1 MLFSLMLD
9 TAHVLTGQDHTAVVP
24 LMPKDKDGSGSTR
37 YSTEERFCSLNA
49 KSQQFLTITASA
61 AFILISPIFL
71 LFLFPFIL
79 SPLPFSVPTPLF
91 YILTTIL
98 ILLMSCVVCFFTI
111 TSVHGIAPF
120 TTLFGMRI
128 CDLLSDFLCV
138 LHQNVPN
145 IKPCCHFSHL
155 SYSLNVAMSIHLLRC
170 FSRFPIHV
178 TTVVSIPH
186 KYHFM

>member
-37 YSTEERFCSLNA
+37 YSTEERFCSLNG

-61 AFILISPIFL
+61 VFILISPIFL

-170 FSRFPIHV
+170 FGRFPIHV

>member
-61 AFILISPIFL
+61 VFILISPIFL
-71 LFLFPFIL
+71 HFFFPFIL

-98 ILLMSCVVCFFTI
+98 ILLTSCVVLFFFYHYQCTWDSPI
-111 TSVHGIAPF
+111 YHTLWYEDLWF
-120 TTLFGMRI
+120 TF
-128 CDLLSDFLCV
+128 
-138 LHQNVPN
+138 
-145 IKPCCHFSHL
+145 
-155 SYSLNVAMSIHLLRC
+155 
-170 FSRFPIHV
+170 RFPLCLTPKCAQYQTMLSFQSSLLQPKRCHV
-178 TTVVSIPH
+178 YSPFQV
-186 KYHFM
+186 FQ